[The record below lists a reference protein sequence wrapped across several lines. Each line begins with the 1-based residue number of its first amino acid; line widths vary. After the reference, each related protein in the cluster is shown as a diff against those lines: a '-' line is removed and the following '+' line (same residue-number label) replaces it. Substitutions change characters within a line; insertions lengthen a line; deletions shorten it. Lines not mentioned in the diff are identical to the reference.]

1 MSVNSVASNSSSLS
15 SVADTVFQ
23 QIDTD
28 QDGKLSA
35 SEFGAFLTKLLGGLS
50 GTVQKQAKASAS
62 DGAST
67 AGSGTSIDLAAGP
80 QPFQPIACR
89 YVFAGFC
96 PDNHLGETPT
106 VTAPKY
112 AVYNELATLAN
123 DPSFD
128 PKNFAAKAAAD
139 LNQLFGNPKGSDGQ
153 PLFRA
158 IDGETLGYG
167 DEYVHYAP
175 TGYGL
180 QAGAYNPEAPGE
192 FFWGYTGA

>member
-1 MSVNSVASNSSSLS
+1 MSVNSLSSNTTNAS
-15 SVADTVFQ
+15 SVADQVFQ
-23 QIDTD
+23 QIDANK
-28 QDGKLSA
+28 DGQLSA
-35 SEFGAFLTKLLGGLS
+35 TEFGSFLTNLLGGLS
-50 GTVQKQAKASAS
+50 AKVKAQADPTA
-62 DGAST
+62 AST
-67 AGSGTSIDLAAGP
+67 SSLDLSAGP

-112 AVYNELATLAN
+112 AVYNVLAN
-123 DPSFD
+123 LANGPSFD
-128 PKNFAAKAAAD
+128 PKNFAPQAAAD
-139 LNQLFGNPKGSDGQ
+139 LQQMFGNPMWQDGQ

-158 IDGETLGYG
+158 IDGETIGYG

-180 QAGAYNPEAPGE
+180 QAGTYNPEAPGE
-192 FFWGYTGA
+192 FFWGYTG

>member
-1 MSVNSVASNSSSLS
+1 MSVNTVASNSTNLS
-15 SVADTVFQ
+15 SVADNVFH

-28 QDGKLSA
+28 KDGKLSA
-35 SEFGAFLTKLLGGLS
+35 AEFGTFLTKLLGGLS
-50 GTVQKQAKASAS
+50 GSVQAKAT
-62 DGAST
+62 T
-67 AGSGTSIDLAAGP
+67 AAVGPGLDLSAGP

-96 PDNHLGETPT
+96 PENHLNETPT

-112 AVYNELATLAN
+112 AVYNELATLSN

-128 PKNFAAKAAAD
+128 PKNFASKAAAD
-139 LNQLFGNPKGSDGQ
+139 LNQLFGNPTWTDGQ

-158 IDGETLGYG
+158 LDGETLGYG

-180 QAGAYNPEAPGE
+180 QPGAYNPEAPGE

>member
-1 MSVNSVASNSSSLS
+1 MSVNSVGPNPTNLA

-28 QDGKLSA
+28 KDGKLSS
-35 SEFGAFLTKLLGGLS
+35 SEFGSFLTKLLGGLS
-50 GTVQKQAKASAS
+50 GAVQKQTA
-62 DGAST
+62 AST
-67 AGSGTSIDLAAGP
+67 ASMVTSDPPGSDASAGP
-80 QPFQPIACR
+80 QPFQPVACR

-96 PDNHLGETPT
+96 PENHLGETPT
-106 VTAPKY
+106 VNAPKY

-128 PKNFAAKAAAD
+128 PKNFASKAAAD
-139 LNQLFGNPKGSDGQ
+139 LNQLFGNPTWTDGQ

-158 IDGETLGYG
+158 LDGETLGYG

-180 QAGAYNPEAPGE
+180 QPGAYNPEAPGE